1 MKNEKNNLLNGRK
14 LLIIRALQI
23 KTTMRY
29 HVIPVAM
36 AVIKK
41 NTRDVG
47 KDMEKRKPLYTV
59 DGNGSWYYHYGKQS
73 GRFLSNVKI
82 ELSLLL
88 LFSHSVMSNSL

>member
-1 MKNEKNNLLNGRK
+1 MWMGTRDMKRYST
-14 LLIIRALQI
+14 LLIVRELQI

-41 NTRDVG
+41 NTTDVG

-59 DGNGSWYYHYGKQS
+59 DGNVNWFSHCGK
-73 GRFLSNVKI
+73 FLKKLKI
-82 ELSLLL
+82 ELPL
-88 LFSHSVMSNSL
+88 